1 MKGWRRPAGKE
12 DGDGD
17 RVPPRDWSQADAPFA
32 SMTSFIRDCILA
44 IEAQRAQILFDTR
57 QWYLT
62 SVLVLDMVD
71 ELLDHQFLFLML

>member
-12 DGDGD
+12 DGNGD
-17 RVPPRDWSQADAPFA
+17 RVPSGNRSQADTPFA
-32 SMTSFIRDCILA
+32 SMTSFIRDCVLA